1 MCHLISSAR
10 LLTKGLKCSPHRSSF
25 WPRSDC
31 LDRERLV
38 YKAINHIFCFYM
50 PFKSRFIQYTTIIY
64 RCGKIIIQ
72 MARPFPWTTVQK
84 TQENIEEKFAVLC
97 VIFIRYSMNRLWA
110 VWGYTIY
117 KVWFKRLIL
126 KEGSRGKQKER
137 VWRVHTL
144 FKQTSYPLQE

>member
-10 LLTKGLKCSPHRSSF
+10 ILTEGLKCGPHRSSF
-25 WPRSDC
+25 WPRTAY
-31 LDRERLV
+31 LDRARPA

-50 PFKSRFIQYTTIIY
+50 PFKSGFIQNRLYHNN
-64 RCGKIIIQ
+64 RPLWKKIIQ

-84 TQENIEEKFAVLC
+84 TQEKIEEKFAVLF

-117 KVWFKRLIL
+117 KVWYKKLTL

-137 VWRVHTL
+137 VWKSAHRL
-144 FKQTSYPLQE
+144 